1 MTDFDFVIRL
11 NPTRLT
17 RYHESLS
24 ADPAI
29 LSLKPAF
36 DKLAS
41 VTPTPAILLGYDP
54 ASALVGELQKLLGDT
69 TVLFHDL
76 HGGDVIA
83 GLFNPELDKARE
95 WHVGPL
101 TQAVE
106 LVAVEGKKKRK
117 VKIDRAGVL
126 KQIKRFAGNYIES
139 VEMQ

>member
-17 RYHESLS
+17 RYHENLS
-24 ADPAI
+24 PDQAI
-29 LSLKPAF
+29 LTLKPPV

-41 VTPTPAILLGYDP
+41 VTPTPAIPLGYDP

-69 TVLFHDL
+69 AVLFHDL

-106 LVAVEGKKKRK
+106 LVAVEGKKKHR
-117 VKIDRAGVL
+117 VKMDRGGVL
-126 KQIKRFAGNYIES
+126 QQINRLGGNYIES